1 MKIQVIRGVVIG
13 GTGYEPGEVVDV
25 ADEVGIRLVNMGKV
39 RAYEVATEPTEDRAV
54 GLTTKSAGALLK
66 RGAKK
71 KAK

>member
-1 MKIQVIRGVVIG
+1 MKIQVIRGVAIG
-13 GTGYEPGEVVDV
+13 GKGYEPGEIVEV

-39 RAYEVATEPTEDRAV
+39 RAHEAAEAPKEDRAV

-71 KAK
+71 KGK

>member
-13 GTGYEPGEVVDV
+13 GTGYEPGEVIDV

-39 RAYEVATEPTEDRAV
+39 RAYEAATEATEDRAV